1 MSILFMLKR
10 KLDRW
15 VYGFNTMKAFHFTSE
30 YRRNSIIDISFSEK
44 GLSGKVARPFFRVFY
59 NYIGNDS
66 RDEWTHCF
74 TETCSFWSKKIVY
87 E

>member
-15 VYGFNTMKAFHFTSE
+15 VYGFNTMKAFHFISE

-44 GLSGKVARPFFRVFY
+44 GFSGKVARPFFFASS
-59 NYIGNDS
+59 I
-66 RDEWTHCF
+66 TILAM
-74 TETCSFWSKKIVY
+74 TAETSEPIALPKPVGFEAKR
-87 E
+87 